1 MGRNVNKKRLA
12 IYENQNFLVSISRNF
27 DYDFQ
32 KFFIINKFSAFY
44 ISVQPTGRHS
54 DRMELA
60 RPATTETHGGPMQN
74 HNTQTR
80 KKPIDQTD
88 CEMIRMLQRD
98 GRVSNTDIAK
108 HIGISEAT
116 VRTRLNRL
124 IKEEYI
130 QIVAVSNPMKLGFE
144 IVGTI
149 RIQVDIKKMKSVI
162 DELKKLKPLW
172 HIVQTTGG
180 TGIDTEF
187 VLKSLDDLNDLIFN
201 KINRISGVQKTETSL
216 FLKYIK
222 RQYDWGTAFD

>member
-1 MGRNVNKKRLA
+1 
-12 IYENQNFLVSISRNF
+12 
-27 DYDFQ
+27 
-32 KFFIINKFSAFY
+32 
-44 ISVQPTGRHS
+44 
-54 DRMELA
+54 
-60 RPATTETHGGPMQN
+60 MQN

-201 KINRISGVQKTETSL
+201 KINRISGVHKTETSL